1 MALKVLAWNDVS
13 KKVTVDALA
22 YLAMYRWVLPGVSH
36 KCIEALWGMY
46 DRAWLF
52 IIIRSWFASI

>member
-13 KKVTVDALA
+13 KVTVDALA
-22 YLAMYRWVLPGVSH
+22 YLAMYRWSLPGESH

-52 IIIRSWFASI
+52 IVIRSWFPSI